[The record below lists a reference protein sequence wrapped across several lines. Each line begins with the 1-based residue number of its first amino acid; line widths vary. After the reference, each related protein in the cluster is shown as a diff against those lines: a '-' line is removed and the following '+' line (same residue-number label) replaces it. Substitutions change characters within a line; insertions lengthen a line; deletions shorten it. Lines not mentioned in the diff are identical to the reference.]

1 MDVQALPL
9 ASYYPISDGMTWDYT
24 LEDERYLTIKSLRIH
39 KLFRSTNRNSSYTY
53 AFVLLNIDSQALSTS
68 IPETFCLPPS
78 SDSLLVAVQ
87 KHIASNYLPLIR
99 DLTLS
104 KIFFTNEKSQFVLEI
119 GTCTGDGNNIIMGA
133 YVADINTKFNC
144 AIKAPDTVAFR
155 SDDPVRRTE
164 NFLVSCTG
172 DGQADVRLRVLGPTT
187 ITPGQGISVS
197 TLPPAQYTR
206 VYAGESKVIPVTFD
220 LKTNAAKPGQYSG
233 TFVYALEY
241 L

>member
-39 KLFRSTNRNSSYTY
+39 KLFRSTSRNSSYTN
-53 AFVLLNIDSQALSTS
+53 AFVLLNIDSQALSTT

-87 KHIASNYLPLIR
+87 KHIAGNYLPLIR
-99 DLTLS
+99 NLTLRPVS
-104 KIFFTNEKSQFVLEI
+104 TNDKSQLVLEI
-119 GTCTGDGNNIIMGA
+119 GTCTGNGNNIIMGA
-133 YVADINTKFNC
+133 YVADTHTKFNC

-155 SDDPVRRTE
+155 SDGPVRRTE
-164 NFLVSCTG
+164 YFFVSCIG
-172 DGQADVRLRVLGPTT
+172 EGQADVRLRVLGTTT
-187 ITPGQGISVS
+187 ITLDQGVSVS
-197 TLPPAQYTR
+197 TLPPAQYITI
-206 VYAGESKVIPVTFD
+206 YAGESKILPVTFD